1 MTTLAIFTTSIF
13 QLVLGRTRSPS
24 MSYAT
29 NHIGDEEG
37 IPICNISRNQAEIS
51 SHTSNKYV

>member
-37 IPICNISRNQAEIS
+37 IPICNISRNQ
-51 SHTSNKYV
+51 